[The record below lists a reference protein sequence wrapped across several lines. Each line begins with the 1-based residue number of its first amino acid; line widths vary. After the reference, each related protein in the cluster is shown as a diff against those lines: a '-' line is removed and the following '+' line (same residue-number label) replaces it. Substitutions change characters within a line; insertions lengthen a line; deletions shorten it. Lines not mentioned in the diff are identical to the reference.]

1 MKEFYCSTRV
11 VSGVSAEKALANLGI
26 RRLFLVTDPFFAGNG
41 VAQRIGKGALAQ
53 ATELFSK
60 VAPDPTAQLAAEA
73 TAAAREFQPDTIVA
87 LGGGSAMDLAK
98 AVSYFYE
105 KPVRLIAIPTTS
117 GSGSEV
123 TDFAILTHNKVKHPL
138 IDKKLCPEIAILD
151 DSLVKGMPRG
161 LAADTGFDVLT
172 HAAESFVARGADGFS
187 KALAKDAFRVVY
199 SGLAASCGGDE
210 DSRSRI
216 HTASC
221 MAGLAFSRSGL
232 GLCHAL
238 SHALGGQ
245 FHVPHGRLNA
255 ILLPH
260 VIRLNTHVAQQEY
273 ACLAR
278 AAGITGAADTV
289 AARNLVGGL
298 EQLARQLNMPKD
310 LRSAGIDLAELRFH
324 RASLVEAVLKDPCCE
339 GNPMKIEP
347 FMVEKILE
355 AASRG

>member
-1 MKEFYCSTRV
+1 MKEFYCNTRV
-11 VSGVSAEKALANLGI
+11 LTGISAEKALAGLGI
-26 RRLFLVTDPFFAGNG
+26 RRLFLVTDPFFAENG
-41 VAQRIGKGALAQ
+41 VAHRIAKGALAQ
-53 ATELFSK
+53 ATEIFNR

-73 TAAAREFQPDTIVA
+73 TAAARKFQPDTIVA

-161 LAADTGFDVLT
+161 LTADTGFDALA
-172 HAAESFVARGADGFS
+172 HAAESYVARGADGFS
-187 KALAKDAFRVVY
+187 QALAKDAFRVVY
-199 SGLAASCGGDE
+199 SSLAASCGGDGE
-210 DSRSRI
+210 SRSRI
-216 HTASC
+216 HIASC

-260 VIRLNTHVAQQEY
+260 VIRLNACAMQQEY

-278 AAGITGAADTV
+278 GAGITGSADTMAV
-289 AARNLVGGL
+289 RNLISGL
-298 EQLARQLNMPKD
+298 EHLARQLGIPKD
-310 LRSAGIDLAELRFH
+310 LQGAGIDPAQLRFH
-324 RASLVEAVLKDPCCE
+324 KASLVQAVLKDPCCE
-339 GNPMKIEP
+339 GNPMEVEP